1 MVAVLYHSRSLCCF
15 SPAYDVG
22 PQLRRHNIADSEVP
36 LSLGCCRRSA
46 ARCVG
51 QRAVP
56 GPDLHCALPAL
67 SLSVCITAASIRT
80 HCTTWPPHL
89 HMASR
94 TCTWPTHPTSTY
106 APLPHPTYPAESAR
120 RIQRTQKN
128 TRTPA
133 KIIQLPPTRRLAQKP
148 VRGCAHPRGGNYVVG
163 GICGGLSRGARVR
176 GVWCVWCASGTRE
189 VRGASGTT
197 PRVRRAD
204 KMRRDTSRRLCE

>member
-1 MVAVLYHSRSLCCF
+1 MARPQSLRLRTATTSIKGYKELDDCQHTRHTASVTNASEGQTHMVAVLYHSRSLCYF
-15 SPAYDVG
+15 SLAYDLG

-89 HMASR
+89 HVASPHLHMAYAPYMYLR
-94 TCTWPTHPTSTY
+94 TCRSMNDKHSMQSTSKK
-106 APLPHPTYPAESAR
+106 SASVMTM
-120 RIQRTQKN
+120 I
-128 TRTPA
+128 
-133 KIIQLPPTRRLAQKP
+133 
-148 VRGCAHPRGGNYVVG
+148 
-163 GICGGLSRGARVR
+163 
-176 GVWCVWCASGTRE
+176 
-189 VRGASGTT
+189 
-197 PRVRRAD
+197 
-204 KMRRDTSRRLCE
+204 

>member
-106 APLPHPTYPAESAR
+106 APLPHRKTYP
-120 RIQRTQKN
+120 T
-128 TRTPA
+128 
-133 KIIQLPPTRRLAQKP
+133 
-148 VRGCAHPRGGNYVVG
+148 HPKKHAYPRQNYSTSTDQAT
-163 GICGGLSRGARVR
+163 CPKAGARVR
-176 GVWCVWCASGTRE
+176 APARWKLCRRRNMRWSFAWCTGARCLVRLVRLWYARSAWCVWYDAASTQG
-189 VRGASGTT
+189 G
-197 PRVRRAD
+197 
-204 KMRRDTSRRLCE
+204 

>member
-15 SPAYDVG
+15 SPAYD
-22 PQLRRHNIADSEVP
+22 LRRHNIADSEVP

-106 APLPHPTYPAESAR
+106 APLPHPTYPAESASAPKKTR
-120 RIQRTQKN
+120 VPPPELFNFHRPGDLPKSRCAGARTRAVE
-128 TRTPA
+128 TMSSAEYAVVFR
-133 KIIQLPPTRRLAQKP
+133 
-148 VRGCAHPRGGNYVVG
+148 VVHGCAVF
-163 GICGGLSRGARVR
+163 
-176 GVWCVWCASGTRE
+176 
-189 VRGASGTT
+189 GASGA
-197 PRVRRAD
+197 PLVRAKCVVRLVRRREYAG
-204 KMRRDTSRRLCE
+204 RIR

>member
-133 KIIQLPPTRRLAQKP
+133 RIIQLPPTRRSRCAGARTRA
-148 VRGCAHPRGGNYVVG
+148 VETMSSAEYAVVFRVVHGCAVF
-163 GICGGLSRGARVR
+163 
-176 GVWCVWCASGTRE
+176 
-189 VRGASGTT
+189 GASGA
-197 PRVRRAD
+197 PLVRAKCVVRLVRRREYAG
-204 KMRRDTSRRLCE
+204 RIR

>member
-94 TCTWPTHPTSTY
+94 TCTWPPAPAHGLRTLHLPTH
-106 APLPHPTYPAESAR
+106 R
-120 RIQRTQKN
+120 CRIQRIQPSPQDVSNAPKK
-128 TRTPA
+128 TRVPPPELFNFHRPGD
-133 KIIQLPPTRRLAQKP
+133 LPKSRCAGARTRAVETMSSAEYAVVFR
-148 VRGCAHPRGGNYVVG
+148 VVHGCAVF
-163 GICGGLSRGARVR
+163 
-176 GVWCVWCASGTRE
+176 
-189 VRGASGTT
+189 GASGA
-197 PRVRRAD
+197 PLVRAKCVVRLVRRREYAG
-204 KMRRDTSRRLCE
+204 RIR